1 MMKITMQQD
10 KEKLD
15 IEVTIV
21 YPELNQEVE
30 LIKRKI
36 CGISDSILGEV
47 DGRRYAIRLYDIFYI
62 ESVER
67 KTFIYTK
74 EQVFRSELKLYQLQE
89 KLPIADFERVSKS
102 CILNLNVL
110 DSVVSLPNSKLE
122 AVLVNGEK
130 IVISRTYLSAIRKKL
145 KGE

>member
-1 MMKITMQQD
+1 MKITMQQD